1 MQADCEWSLRPEVGK
16 KVTFTVPWA
25 IKFIIKILGPLW
37 FAENKHTHYICWI
50 DSFFGD
56 DESGVRTLL
65 QIDSQEEFSI
75 FFKSL

>member
-1 MQADCEWSLRPEVGK
+1 MESSTRSWQESHVYRALGHQ
-16 KVTFTVPWA
+16 
-25 IKFIIKILGPLW
+25 IIIKILGPLW
-37 FAENKHTHYICWI
+37 FAENTHTHYICWI